1 MKEQSSRPE
10 THLTNGEA
18 DGLREDR
25 ERWERD
31 VLAPW
36 LEQAPERPS
45 ELFELDA
52 GPEAAPLYT
61 PLDLLERG
69 IEHERDIGLPGAFPF
84 TRGATPNGPR
94 SRPPLVKFYSGQ
106 GTPEETNR
114 RYRKLRDWGV
124 EQIQIASDLPSQVGY
139 DPDHIMA
146 AGEVGR
152 AGVSIASLRDLE
164 VMFDGLPLTSFKRVG
179 ALFSSLGPLALA
191 LFVALGEQQGLT
203 TDDYV
208 VDLQNDPLK
217 EYSARGTQFLPIRPA
232 TRLAADVVEWCVENA
247 PHWYPLD
254 VCVNHLNA
262 AGAGS
267 SSGTAFALANA
278 RCYIE
283 ELLGRGLEI
292 DSFAPLLQMFL
303 DERDDLFAAVAN
315 IRATRRIWARML
327 RDDYGARDPRSLAL
341 HVTAYGHGRETR
353 QEPLNNIVR
362 TTLGTLAYYLGGV
375 QTLYNA
381 SYDEALAIPS
391 DVALKI
397 AVRMQQILTH
407 EQGISLT
414 VDPLGGSYYV
424 ESLTSDLERLI
435 LDELARVDEQGGA
448 IACIE
453 NGYVR
458 SVIVEGAVRRQR
470 RFEAGSRAM
479 VGVNVLASD
488 DEPEP
493 VDVLRVDAEVEE
505 VQRRRLAEVKAER
518 DAGAVGAALAAVTE
532 AARSGANVVPSV
544 IEAVRSYAT
553 VGEVADVF
561 RSVFGEWEPDRAF

>member
-1 MKEQSSRPE
+1 LEPSLQ
-10 THLTNGEA
+10 
-18 DGLREDR
+18 RE
-25 ERWERD
+25 
-31 VLAPW
+31 
-36 LEQAPERPS
+36 PERPA

-52 GPEAAPLYT
+52 GPEVARLYT
-61 PLDLLERG
+61 PLDLAERG
-69 IEHERDIGLPGAFPF
+69 IDNSEDIGLPGAFPF
-84 TRGATPNGPR
+84 TRGATPTGPR
-94 SRPPLVKFYSGQ
+94 SAPPLIKVYSGQ

-114 RYRKLRDWGV
+114 RYKRLLEWGA

-139 DPDHIMA
+139 DPDHVMS

-164 VMFDGLPLTSFKRVG
+164 VMFADLPLNSFKRVG
-179 ALFSSLGPLALA
+179 ILFNALGPVGLA
-191 LFVALGEQQGLT
+191 LFVALGEKQGLAPEE
-203 TDDYV
+203 YV

-217 EYSARGTQFLPIRPA
+217 EYCARGTQFLPIRPA
-232 TRLAADVVEWCVENA
+232 ARLAADVVEWSVEHA

-278 RCYIE
+278 RHYIE
-283 ELLGRGLEI
+283 ELLGRGLHI

-327 RDDYGARDPRSLAL
+327 HDEYGARDPRSLAL
-341 HVTAYGHGRETR
+341 QVTAYGHGRETR

-381 SYDEALAIPS
+381 SYDEALALPS
-391 DVALKI
+391 DAALKI
-397 AVRMQQILTH
+397 ALRMQQILTN

-424 ESLTSDLERLI
+424 EALTTDLERLI

-453 NGYVR
+453 NGYMR
-458 SVIVEGAVRRQR
+458 SVIVEGATRRQR
-470 RFEAGSRAM
+470 RFEAGFRAM
-479 VGVNVLASD
+479 VGVNLFASD
-488 DEPEP
+488 EEHPP
-493 VDVLRVDAEVEE
+493 VDVLRIDPAVEE

-518 DAGAVGAALAAVTE
+518 NSREVAAVLE
-532 AARSGANVVPSV
+532 HVAAAAGDGANVVPAV
-544 IEAVRSYAT
+544 IDAVRAYAT
-553 VGEVADVF
+553 VGEICDAF
-561 RSVFGEWEPDRAF
+561 RSVFGEWEPDRSF